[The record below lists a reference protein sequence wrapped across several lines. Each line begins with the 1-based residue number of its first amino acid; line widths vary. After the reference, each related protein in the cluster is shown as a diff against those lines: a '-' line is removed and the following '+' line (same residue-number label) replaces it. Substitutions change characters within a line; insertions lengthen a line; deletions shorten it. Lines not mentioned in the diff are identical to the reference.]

1 MRSSTD
7 TYAQYTEGKC
17 GYISKTLSTA
27 VLQCRG
33 LLAEVDSRHLK
44 PLFPSIFLKTILESY
59 LKKLILNCTKTIYVF
74 KKISYSV
81 VKECYACILQQPKQ
95 NS

>member
-1 MRSSTD
+1 MYVMGYWQRLTHD
-7 TYAQYTEGKC
+7 TQN
-17 GYISKTLSTA
+17 LS
-27 VLQCRG
+27 
-33 LLAEVDSRHLK
+33 
-44 PLFPSIFLKTILESY
+44 FLKFSFKLLENY

-74 KKISYSV
+74 KKLSYSV